1 MKKYLSLI
9 AVLIAPIIAFGA
21 ATDFNLSSGGII
33 QNANNIINTT
43 IPFIIG
49 IAVFIFIIGLVQ
61 YVNAGGDEDKIKAA
75 RQTII
80 WGLIIIF
87 VMFSAVG
94 IVNLLNNTFRFD
106 NQLNTDQAPKINL

>member
-1 MKKYLSLI
+1 MKKFLALVALLATPFVTYG
-9 AVLIAPIIAFGA
+9 AVFDLGNTFDSIE
-21 ATDFNLSSGGII
+21 NV
-33 QNANNIINTT
+33 INQL

-49 IAVFIFIIGLVQ
+49 IAVFIFIVGLLR

-94 IVNLLNNTFRFD
+94 LVNLVNNTFQLD
-106 NQLNTDQAPKINL
+106 NQLDSSNAPVINF